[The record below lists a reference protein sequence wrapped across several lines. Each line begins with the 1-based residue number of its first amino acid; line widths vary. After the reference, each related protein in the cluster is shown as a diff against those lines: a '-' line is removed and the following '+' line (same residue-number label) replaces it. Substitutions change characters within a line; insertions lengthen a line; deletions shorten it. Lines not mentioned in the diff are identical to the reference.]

1 MFIVLEIQKNKGQV
15 ATLTYQY
22 EDVLDA
28 ESKYHN
34 ILSFASKS
42 EVEVHT
48 AMIITEYGFVLK
60 QEHYEHTPEPEPIPE
75 PEEPEEEQND

>member
-1 MFIVLEIQKNKGQV
+1 MFIVIEIQKNNGV
-15 ATLTYQY
+15 VSTLTYQY
-22 EDVLDA
+22 EDILDA
-28 ESKYHN
+28 ESKYHT

-60 QEHYEHTPEPEPIPE
+60 KEHYEHLPEPEP
-75 PEEPEEEQND
+75 EEEVVEDEGLDN